1 MITTNW
7 INSFPMPLYG
17 MATSQSASVVT
28 AATPEQ
34 LYDICPCFGE
44 CDYIELAF
52 VNDGGDEYK
61 NDKKSILWQKIF
73 SADTITFQLLK
84 SGVVV
89 ATLNSTAY
97 GDYFDFGELYHP
109 TYKGMVVDWNLVQ
122 QAFGYGKYTLKIVH
136 VSLGT
141 TYNIESHTFH
151 VIEYNSWV
159 ADGTVRIENYQNGY
173 IVGGW
178 DYTNLNWYQSTR
190 ITGKFGNKI
199 PTLTTEVYQNSQRRE
214 EQIQDSIRN
223 TYELVTH
230 LLPSQIGDF
239 LNEDA
244 ILSNHIFITDYNI
257 KNQKLYRQYEVRCVG
272 ISEVENHNKSRVSN
286 YVYEFTDSV
295 QNIVKRNKE
304 GQFGTL
310 PFRTI
315 GTQTVEIKNLIFSF
329 EFEAGTTETLE
340 YTVRTNRDGTF
351 TSISDDGGSGTITFK
366 INGGAYTSFT
376 SPLVLEVGDTIQAKR
391 TISTSDGWVDL
402 DGTYE

>member
-1 MITTNW
+1 
-7 INSFPMPLYG
+7 MPLLG
-17 MATSQSASVVT
+17 MATSQSATVVT
-28 AATPEQ
+28 AATPTQ

-44 CDYIELAF
+44 CDYIETAF
-52 VNDGGDEYK
+52 VKNGGEQWQ
-61 NDKKSILWQKIF
+61 NDKKSLLWQKIF
-73 SADTITFQLLK
+73 SSDTITFQLLK

-89 ATLNSTAY
+89 ATLNADTY
-97 GDYFDFGELYHP
+97 GEFYDFGDLINAN
-109 TYKGMVVDWNLVQ
+109 YKGFVVDWNLVQ

-151 VIEYNSWV
+151 VIEFDSWI

-190 ITGKFGNKI
+190 IVGKFGNKK

-230 LLPSQIGDF
+230 LLPSQIGDY

-257 KNQKLYRQYEVRCVG
+257 KNQKLYRQFEVRCVG
-272 ISEVENHNKSRVSN
+272 IPEVDNHNKTRVSN
-286 YVYEFTDSV
+286 YVYEFTDKV
-295 QNIVKRNKE
+295 QDIVKRNKE

-315 GTQTVEIKNLIFSF
+315 GTTTIEVKNLVYAF

-340 YTVRTNRDGTF
+340 YTVRANSAGTF
-351 TSISDDGGSGTITFK
+351 TSISDDGSSGTITLNV
-366 INGGAYTSFT
+366 NGGGYGAFT
-376 SPLVLEVGDTIQAKR
+376 SPLVLEVGDTIRAKR
-391 TISTSDGWVDL
+391 TIGTADGWAEL
-402 DGTYE
+402 DGSYE